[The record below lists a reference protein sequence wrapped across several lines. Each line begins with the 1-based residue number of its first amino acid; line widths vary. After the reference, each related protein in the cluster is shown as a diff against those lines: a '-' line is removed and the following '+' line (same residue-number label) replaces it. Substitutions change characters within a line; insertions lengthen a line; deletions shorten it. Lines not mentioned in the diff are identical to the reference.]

1 MNHEISWFNAPS
13 REAIYKAVMTLS
25 EGPDWKYDYEEF
37 VKFDAKNINSSSSR
51 SIIMEQSEEE
61 REEIRKHHRAPIFIK
76 GSLRDAARNSRN
88 EHIVVPLR

>member
-1 MNHEISWFNAPS
+1 
-13 REAIYKAVMTLS
+13 MTLS

-51 SIIMEQSEEE
+51 SIIMEQSKEE